1 MRSDEWRG
9 VKWWRRGT
17 YCCKGCRSRRAG
29 AGREHW
35 GAPSSFPLPVS
46 VALPLSY
53 VFSSSLQLLFAL
65 PRFFSLI
72 LETQPSS
79 RSEKQEKPFGGKMSE
94 GTPGSNRLTSKRA
107 EEGAKD
113 WGVRLCV
120 WERKQQ
126 AGDGHRRP
134 LLGKGR
140 STHSLSLSLWLALSL
155 PPTPPLSLS
164 WFCVNASSASL
175 AVSLPVSLPPSVLAA
190 CRSRNWE
197 AVPNDWSS
205 EVCEMWINWQNLSF
219 SLHKWN
225 H

>member
-1 MRSDEWRG
+1 MSSVLLCSCFLRFLASFLLSLKRSLHLARRSKKNHLGKNVRRHPG
-9 VKWWRRGT
+9 VQQADKQESWRR
-17 YCCKGCRSRRAG
+17 
-29 AGREHW
+29 
-35 GAPSSFPLPVS
+35 
-46 VALPLSY
+46 
-53 VFSSSLQLLFAL
+53 
-65 PRFFSLI
+65 
-72 LETQPSS
+72 
-79 RSEKQEKPFGGKMSE
+79 SE
-94 GTPGSNRLTSKRA
+94 RLR
-107 EEGAKD
+107 
-113 WGVRLCV
+113 GVRLCV

-155 PPTPPLSLS
+155 PPTPPLSLF

-175 AVSLPVSLPPSVLAA
+175 AVSLPISLPLS
-190 CRSRNWE
+190 
-197 AVPNDWSS
+197 DWSS

>member
-35 GAPSSFPLPVS
+35 GAPSSFPLSRSPS
-46 VALPLSY
+46 FLCLQFFSAAAFCVAS
-53 VFSSSLQLLFAL
+53 LLFSYPWNAA
-65 PRFFSLI
+65 FISLGEARKTI
-72 LETQPSS
+72 WGKNVRRHPGVQQADKQESWR
-79 RSEKQEKPFGGKMSE
+79 RSERQRCASVCVREKTTGWRR
-94 GTPGSNRLTSKRA
+94 TPPTVAR
-107 EEGAKD
+107 
-113 WGVRLCV
+113 
-120 WERKQQ
+120 EREK
-126 AGDGHRRP
+126 
-134 LLGKGR
+134 
-140 STHSLSLSLWLALSL
+140 HSFSLALSL
-155 PPTPPLSLS
+155 ACSLTPTHPS
-164 WFCVNASSASL
+164 SL
-175 AVSLPVSLPPSVLAA
+175 ALLILRECLISLTRCLSPCLSPPPSVLAA

>member
-65 PRFFSLI
+65 PRFFFLI

-79 RSEKQEKPFGGKMSE
+79 RSEKQEKPFGEKCQKALRGPTGWQARELK
-94 GTPGSNRLTSKRA
+94 K
-107 EEGAKD
+107 
-113 WGVRLCV
+113 
-120 WERKQQ
+120 ERKTERC
-126 AGDGHRRP
+126 ASVCVREKTTGWRRTP
-134 LLGKGR
+134 PTVAREREK
-140 STHSLSLSLWLALSL
+140 HSFSLALSL
-155 PPTPPLSLS
+155 ACSLTPTHPS
-164 WFCVNASSASL
+164 SL
-175 AVSLPVSLPPSVLAA
+175 ALLILRECLISLTRCLSPYLSPPQWLKQRGLRDVNQLTKSQFL
-190 CRSRNWE
+190 
-197 AVPNDWSS
+197 SS
-205 EVCEMWINWQNLSF
+205 
-219 SLHKWN
+219 
-225 H
+225 